1 MDKEALRELAEDLA
15 MNHEY
20 CPKDV
25 ILKASDA
32 LLNLLAEIQAHARA
46 AIEANLASVQANV
59 PDVDSAYVAGWV
71 TAAKWASRE
80 DLISDIGSDAFERDR
95 QEAFRRLSAI
105 PKG

>member
-1 MDKEALRELAEDLA
+1 MSEREAFETWAWENGLQSHTDQSLDYPLG
-15 MNHEY
+15 NVLWK
-20 CPKDV
+20 CW
-25 ILKASDA
+25 
-32 LLNLLAEIQAHARA
+32 QARA
-46 AIEANLASVQANV
+46 AVQANV

-80 DLISDIGSDAFERDR
+80 DLISDIGSDAFDRDR